1 MGRVLGELAELV
13 GGEILGSSNVEIAD
27 VAPLAEARPDELS
40 FLANPKYR
48 EQAIASQAGAILL
61 AAPIEEIRAAQ
72 VICDNPYLAMA
83 QIAGHLHPPRRFAPG
98 VQPGAHVDPRATVD
112 ETAHVAAGAV
122 VGEDAEIA
130 AHSVVGANCVVGPG
144 ARLEAHAFM
153 HPGSKLLDRC
163 ILGERSILQAGAV
176 VGSDGFGYAPDAQG
190 KRVKI
195 PQVGIVLIEAD
206 VEIGANTTIDRATFG
221 RTVIGRGSKIDN
233 LVQIAHNVRTG
244 EDCVIVAQS
253 GIAGSTTLGDRVIM
267 GAQTGSVGHV
277 HLASGVTL
285 AARAAA
291 ASHLSEGIYGGVPAV
306 PHRDWL
312 KFTATLPKLPELRR
326 RVRELE
332 RRLDSLGED
341 QED

>member
-1 MGRVLGELAELV
+1 MSRSLGELAELV
-13 GGEILGSSNVEIAD
+13 GGEVRGSRDLVIRD
-27 VAPLAEARPDELS
+27 VAPLADARPDELS

-48 EQAIASQAGAILL
+48 DQALESAAGAILL
-61 AAPIEEIRAAQ
+61 ATPIDGMRAAQ
-72 VICDNPYLAMA
+72 VLCENPYLAMA
-83 QIAGHLHPPRRFAPG
+83 QIATHLHPTRSYPPRI
-98 VQPGAHVDPRATVD
+98 QTGAHVDAGARVD
-112 ETAHVAAGAV
+112 ESAHVAAGAV
-122 VGEDAEIA
+122 VDDGAEIGPHA
-130 AHSVVGANCVVGPG
+130 VVGANCVVGPG

-153 HPGSKLLDRC
+153 HPGSKLLERC
-163 ILGERSILQAGAV
+163 VLGERSILQAGAV
-176 VGSDGFGYAPDAQG
+176 IGSDGFGYAPDARG

-195 PQVGIVLIEAD
+195 PQVGVVVIESD
-206 VEIGANTTIDRATFG
+206 VEIGANSTIDRATFG
-221 RTVIGRGSKIDN
+221 RTVIGSGTKIDN

-253 GIAGSTTLGDRVIM
+253 GVAGSTTLGDRVIM

-291 ASHLSEGIYGGVPAV
+291 ATNLEEGIYGGVPAV

-326 RVRELE
+326 KIRELE
-332 RRLDSLGED
+332 RQLRALEED
-341 QED
+341 KED